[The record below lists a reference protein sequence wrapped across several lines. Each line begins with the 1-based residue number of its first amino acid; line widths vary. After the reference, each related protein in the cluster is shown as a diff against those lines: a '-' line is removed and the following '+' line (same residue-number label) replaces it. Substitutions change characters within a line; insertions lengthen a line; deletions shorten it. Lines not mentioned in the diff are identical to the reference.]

1 MKNDLIARYIYAVT
15 RHLPQKMQADVEKEL
30 ESLISDMLEESYGAK
45 EPSEQEI
52 KAVLTELG
60 NPDDLAAKYLGDEK
74 KALISGVYYFHYKR
88 ILRYVLPF
96 ITALIAG
103 LSILNGIL
111 NWGTFE
117 STGEIVR
124 QFTFVPII
132 EAYQAAVSIFAG
144 ITLLFVILERKKT
157 KWLEEEFGIGNDS
170 LDNLPQVPGTAEKI
184 SMWQPI
190 GGIIGVVVTTTVFLS
205 FPQIIA
211 GRFSGVGWVSVFNV
225 EVIRSLWL
233 PILLWAAIHIVWE
246 VMRLIEGRYTK
257 RLAVIGVAVNVAIA
271 ACAAFVLASGAIM
284 NPEFIIQMGNVLPPD
299 PGGILYL
306 MFGYP
311 NLFLLGGIVLA
322 LVIDSISGMI
332 KAFRTRVRIY

>member
-30 ESLISDMLEESYGAK
+30 DGLISDMLEERYGTK

-103 LSILNGIL
+103 VSILNGIL
-111 NWGTFE
+111 SWGTFE

-124 QFTFVPII
+124 QFTFIPIR
-132 EAYQAAVSIFAG
+132 EAFQAAILIFTG

-157 KWLEEEFGIGNDS
+157 KWLEEEFGIGNDA
-170 LDNLPQVPGTAEKI
+170 LDNLPQVPGTAETI

-190 GGIIGVVVTTTVFLS
+190 GGMIGVVVAAIIFLG

-211 GRFSGVGWVSVFNV
+211 GRFSDVGWVSVFNV

-233 PILLWAAIHIVWE
+233 PISIWMIIHIGWE
-246 VMRLIEGRYTK
+246 AMRLIEGRYTK
-257 RLAVIGVAVNVAIA
+257 RLAIIGVAVNITIA
-271 ACAAFVLASGAIM
+271 ACAAFIFASGTII
-284 NPEFIIQMGNVLPPD
+284 NPEFISQMGNMLPSERN
-299 PGGILYL
+299 GILYL
-306 MFGYP
+306 IFGYP

-322 LVIDSISGMI
+322 LVVDSISGMI
-332 KAFRTRVRIY
+332 KAFRAKG